1 MVSTERAFSLNFGQK
16 KTRAGARVNY
26 SIAAS
31 LRSFTN
37 LEHLSA
43 ANRASTLGCGATIFH
58 GDLLWVLHLTLG
70 LTLHAV
76 GFHIEPPIFG

>member
-1 MVSTERAFSLNFGQK
+1 MSVLVLGK
-16 KTRAGARVNY
+16 KRPVPKHGSIN

-43 ANRASTLGCGATIFH
+43 ANRARTLGCGATVLH
-58 GDLLWVLHLTLG
+58 CDLLWVLHLTLG

-76 GFHIEPPIFG
+76 GFHIGPPLSRIFS